1 MRTFFAL
8 MISLC
13 CSIGAIADN
22 KTVTFTVSPK
32 MSCSNCENKIKS
44 NLRHEKGIV
53 DITPSA
59 KKQTVVVKYNTNKT
73 TQANIV
79 AAFRKI
85 GYTATEVKQMNK
97 KTETKKNGNTKKQN
111 SSTKKNK
118 KQSDDNCNSCS
129 QMNDRNGQQQP
140 NGQQPGQQQPSQ
152 QPNGQ
157 NGQPMQ
163 GQQSQDQGKR

>member
-118 KQSDDNCNSCS
+118 KQSGDNCNSCS

-140 NGQQPGQQQPSQ
+140 NGQ
-152 QPNGQ
+152 

-163 GQQSQDQGKR
+163 GQQSQGSSQQSQGQGK